1 MIALIAAILHAAAGA
16 AALAG
21 TALPP
26 AEVLTRYQSALAALR
41 EPSTFTVEY
50 TLEQTGTRSIEQTHR
65 IFRRGNDERD
75 EILVVN
81 GTRATAP
88 ATRIFRG
95 HPYRYRVARLAPS
108 AAAYAFRF
116 LGTNR
121 NGRHLDYV
129 FALEPKGARGDFT
142 LTRVSIDGLTFLP
155 SAVSFATG
163 ANAGKGVVRFGKV
176 GAWWVVTGASASA
189 HVQGRT
195 TDERLSFANWRFPAS
210 LPPSTFAAA
219 RPLPAPPAPG

>member
-1 MIALIAAILHAAAGA
+1 VIALIGAALHAAAGA
-16 AALAG
+16 AALAVP
-21 TALPP
+21 ALPS
-26 AEVLTRYQSALAALR
+26 AEVLARYRNALAELR

-50 TLEQTGTRSIEQTHR
+50 TLEQTGTRSLEQTHR

-75 EILVVN
+75 EIVAVN

-88 ATRIFRG
+88 AIRIFRG

-108 AAAYAFRF
+108 AAAYTFRF

-121 NGRHLDYV
+121 DGRHLDYV
-129 FALEPKGARGDFT
+129 FALTPKGARSDFM
-142 LTRVSIDGLTFLP
+142 LTRATIDGLTFLP
-155 SAVSFATG
+155 SAVSFATS
-163 ANAGKGVVRFGKV
+163 ANEGKGVVRFGKV
-176 GAWWVVTGASASA
+176 GPWWVATGASASA
-189 HVQGRT
+189 REQGRT

-219 RPLPAPPAPG
+219 RPLPVPPTPG